1 MQRITNRN
9 RTRLVVALV
18 IGLCVATLG
27 ATCQGAY
34 NTAVVTA
41 TNLDNQ
47 FATTGAAMDGLVRT
61 QKITFDQYKPWADF
75 ANKYK
80 PLSDSAYRALKA
92 SKDAKTVTQATA
104 VINQLESEIAMY
116 LIYAQGK

>member
-1 MQRITNRN
+1 MKITIRN
-9 RTRLVVALV
+9 RSWIGVVLIAV
-18 IGLCVATLG
+18 MVMTVG

-34 NTAVVTA
+34 RGTVVTA

-47 FATTGAAMDGLVRT
+47 FATTGTMMDGLVRT

-92 SKDAKTVTQATA
+92 SKDAKTVEQAT
-104 VINQLESEIAMY
+104 VILNQLEAEIAMY
-116 LIYAQGK
+116 LIYAQERK

>member
-1 MQRITNRN
+1 MRITNRN
-9 RTRLVVALV
+9 RIVVTLV
-18 IGLCVATLG
+18 IAACVASLG

-34 NTAVVTA
+34 QAAVITA

-47 FATTGAAMDGLVRT
+47 FATTGKAMDTLVRT

-80 PLSDSAYRALKA
+80 PLSESAYRALKA
-92 SKDAKTVTQATA
+92 SQDAKTVQQATA

-116 LIYAQGK
+116 LIYTQGK